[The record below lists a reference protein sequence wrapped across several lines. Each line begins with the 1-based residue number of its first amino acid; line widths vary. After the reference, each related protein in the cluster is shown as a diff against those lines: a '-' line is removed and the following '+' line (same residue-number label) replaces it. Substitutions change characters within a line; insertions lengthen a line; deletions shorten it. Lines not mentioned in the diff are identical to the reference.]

1 MPEHAASNPSTMP
14 TRPQPSASGTATPP
28 AATTARVRTQ
38 RPAVLDKFRMAMNSL
53 RGAMR
58 RTARHK

>member
-1 MPEHAASNPSTMP
+1 MPEHAASNPSAMP

-28 AATTARVRTQ
+28 ATSVRMRTQ

>member
-1 MPEHAASNPSTMP
+1 VRM
-14 TRPQPSASGTATPP
+14 
-28 AATTARVRTQ
+28 RTQ
-38 RPAVLDKFRMAMNSL
+38 RPAVLDKFRMALNSL